1 MSNSEVSNVIPF
13 ERPASHPEEKT
24 DDQYLRALAEQVRN
38 HSRSST
44 KAIIAIGEAL
54 RDAKQHLGHGKFGE
68 WVVAECGFTI
78 RTAQNYMRAA
88 DLTDKSEIVSLLS
101 PAAIY
106 RLAKPSTPPDVV
118 TRVLEMLET
127 GDIPT
132 ELEIVA
138 LTPRSQEADVPG
150 LIADSGAVAYLARE
164 LHARLGDELI
174 SQLLRSRWP
183 DLRKH
188 LRDTIEQSNQSPKP
202 RAGQAKAPSNQA

>member
-1 MSNSEVSNVIPF
+1 
-13 ERPASHPEEKT
+13 
-24 DDQYLRALAEQVRN
+24 
-38 HSRSST
+38 
-44 KAIIAIGEAL
+44 
-54 RDAKQHLGHGKFGE
+54 
-68 WVVAECGFTI
+68 
-78 RTAQNYMRAA
+78 MRAA

-188 LRDTIEQSNQSPKP
+188 LRDTIAIQPEPQAAGWSSQSPFQSSLTRRDAQTRHQGTANELRLNSKT
-202 RAGQAKAPSNQA
+202 